1 MDEPLAPGTL
11 PATAA
16 ETAPDAPWPLRV
28 LSENLKRY
36 FERAPQAWIEGQLIE
51 FKLIRGNAWMTLRD
65 LDADYSLPVTAW
77 RNVAATLDGTVEQG
91 SRVVACVKPSFYT
104 KTGKLSMV
112 ASAMRPVGL
121 GDLLARVEKLR
132 RTLEAEGLFS
142 PERKKPLPVL
152 PQLIGLVTGRDSDAM
167 KDVMRNTH
175 LRWPAARFEVR
186 EVAVQ
191 GANAPREV
199 MAAVAEL
206 DAHPEVDVI
215 VIARGG
221 GALEEVVLPFSDEAL
236 VRAVAATRT
245 PVVSAIGHEAD
256 RPVLDDVADLRAST
270 PTDAAKRIVPDAAVE
285 REAIAGARLRLASGV
300 ERLVLHEAQQLQ
312 SLRTRPV
319 LANPE
324 RMMSERTDDLAPHRT
339 PWTVAT
345 PWSSTEARW
354 CAMPAGSPPA
364 MPWTSWWPPD
374 ASPPPPPEPARAP
387 QRRLDEHPQPHPRR
401 PGRDRRRHRRGG
413 VLRRGHLGHRPD
425 ELRTGPGRTGR
436 DRDPAGDR
444 RCRAG
449 GVPGAVG
456 AW

>member
-1 MDEPLAPGTL
+1 MDEPLAAGSP

-51 FKLIRGNAWMTLRD
+51 FKVIRGNAWMTLRD

-104 KTGKLSMV
+104 KTGKLSMI

-132 RTLEAEGLFS
+132 RALEAEGLFS

-221 GALEEVVLPFSDEAL
+221 GALEEVVLPFSDESL
-236 VRAVAATRT
+236 VRAVAGTQT

-285 REAIAGARLRLASGV
+285 REAIAGARSRLASGV

-324 RMMSERTDDLAPHRT
+324 RMMSERTDDLERWRERART
-339 PWTVAT
+339 SLAGQLDREHDAVGHLRARVRSLSPQHTLDRGYAVVQHGGRVVRDAGQVSPGDALDILVAAGRIAAT
-345 PWSSTEARW
+345 TTGTTLGPESSAQSSTEETR
-354 CAMPAGSPPA
+354 
-364 MPWTSWWPPD
+364 
-374 ASPPPPPEPARAP
+374 
-387 QRRLDEHPQPHPRR
+387 
-401 PGRDRRRHRRGG
+401 
-413 VLRRGHLGHRPD
+413 
-425 ELRTGPGRTGR
+425 
-436 DRDPAGDR
+436 
-444 RCRAG
+444 
-449 GVPGAVG
+449 
-456 AW
+456 

>member
-1 MDEPLAPGTL
+1 MEEPQAPGML

-51 FKLIRGNAWMTLRD
+51 FKVIRGNAWMTLRD

-77 RNVAATLDGTVEQG
+77 RNVAATLEGTVEQG

-175 LRWPAARFEVR
+175 LRWPAARFELR

-191 GANAPREV
+191 GAGAPREV

-236 VRAVAATRT
+236 VRAVAAART

-285 REAIAGARLRLASGV
+285 REAIAGARGRLASGV

-324 RMMSERTDDLAPHRT
+324 RMITDRAEDLARWRERART
-339 PWTVAT
+339 
-345 PWSSTEARW
+345 SL
-354 CAMPAGSPPA
+354 AGQLDREH
-364 MPWTSWWPPD
+364 D
-374 ASPPPPPEPARAP
+374 A
-387 QRRLDEHPQPHPRR
+387 
-401 PGRDRRRHRRGG
+401 
-413 VLRRGHLGHRPD
+413 VGHLRARVRSLSPQHTLDRGYAVVQHGGHVVRDARQVAPGD
-425 ELRTGPGRTGR
+425 ALDILVAAGRIAATTTGTTENTTEETR
-436 DRDPAGDR
+436 
-444 RCRAG
+444 
-449 GVPGAVG
+449 
-456 AW
+456 

>member
-1 MDEPLAPGTL
+1 
-11 PATAA
+11 
-16 ETAPDAPWPLRV
+16 
-28 LSENLKRY
+28 
-36 FERAPQAWIEGQLIE
+36 
-51 FKLIRGNAWMTLRD
+51 
-65 LDADYSLPVTAW
+65 
-77 RNVAATLDGTVEQG
+77 
-91 SRVVACVKPSFYT
+91 
-104 KTGKLSMV
+104 
-112 ASAMRPVGL
+112 MRPVGL

-142 PERKKPLPVL
+142 PARKKPLPVL

-191 GANAPREV
+191 GTGAPREV

-300 ERLVLHEAQQLQ
+300 ERLVLHEAQQLD
-312 SLRTRPV
+312 SLRSRPV
-319 LANPE
+319 MSNPE
-324 RMMSERTDDLAPHRT
+324 RMVTERAEDLSRWRERART
-339 PWTVAT
+339 
-345 PWSSTEARW
+345 SL
-354 CAMPAGSPPA
+354 AGQLEREH
-364 MPWTSWWPPD
+364 D
-374 ASPPPPPEPARAP
+374 A
-387 QRRLDEHPQPHPRR
+387 
-401 PGRDRRRHRRGG
+401 
-413 VLRRGHLGHRPD
+413 VGHLRARVRSLSPQHTLDRGYAVVQHAGQVVRDAGQVAPGD
-425 ELRTGPGRTGR
+425 ALDILVAAGRIAATTTGTTQNTTEETR
-436 DRDPAGDR
+436 
-444 RCRAG
+444 
-449 GVPGAVG
+449 
-456 AW
+456 

>member
-1 MDEPLAPGTL
+1 MDEPPAPGTL

-285 REAIAGARLRLASGV
+285 REAIAGARMRLASGV

-324 RMMSERTDDLAPHRT
+324 RMMSERTDDLARWRERART
-339 PWTVAT
+339 
-345 PWSSTEARW
+345 SL
-354 CAMPAGSPPA
+354 AGQLDREH
-364 MPWTSWWPPD
+364 D
-374 ASPPPPPEPARAP
+374 A
-387 QRRLDEHPQPHPRR
+387 
-401 PGRDRRRHRRGG
+401 
-413 VLRRGHLGHRPD
+413 VGHLRARVRSLSPQHTLDRGYAVVQHGGQVVRDAGQVSPGD
-425 ELRTGPGRTGR
+425 ALDILVASGRIAATTTGTSQSTTEETP
-436 DRDPAGDR
+436 
-444 RCRAG
+444 
-449 GVPGAVG
+449 
-456 AW
+456 